1 MDKVEQNKLQL
12 RVGAIY
18 QEHSRVVFAT
28 LVRLLQDLDLA
39 EEALHDAFACAL
51 DQWPKAGV
59 PENPIAWLVSA
70 GRFKAI
76 DAARKRGL
84 LEQKSVDINRR
95 FEEVANANA
104 FGQSQ
109 SIGDDRLRLIFT
121 CCHPSIDPSVQVALT
136 LREVCGLSTEEVASA
151 FLTSPMTMAQRIV
164 RGKAKIRDGG
174 IPIEIPQADE
184 IETRIDSVLSV
195 IYLAFNEGYSPT
207 SGAAVTRADL
217 AAEAIRLGR
226 LLHAQLKDPEA
237 TGLLALMLLQD
248 SRRTARTNDEG
259 ELVLLED
266 QDRSLWNRQY
276 IREGIQLVEQALNTR
291 RFGPYTLQAAIA
303 ATHAQ
308 AATSQETDW
317 LQIVRI
323 YDAILAIHPSPVVAL
338 NRAVAVAMTHGPKA
352 GLNVLEELSINGE
365 LEDYHLFYAAQ
376 ADLLRRL
383 DRTAEAITAY
393 ERALELTRQDPERR
407 FLRKRLVQLRSRTS
421 GR

>member
-1 MDKVEQNKLQL
+1 MDKAEQSELQL

-18 QEHSRVVFAT
+18 QQHSRAVFAT
-28 LVRLLQDLDLA
+28 LVRLLQDLDIA

-51 DQWPKAGV
+51 DQWSEAGI

-84 LEQKSVDINRR
+84 LDQKAVEINRR

-164 RGKAKIRDGG
+164 RGKAKIRDAR

-195 IYLAFNEGYSPT
+195 IYLVFNEGYSPT
-207 SGAAVTRADL
+207 SGPTVTRADL
-217 AAEAIRLGR
+217 AGEAIRLGR
-226 LLHAQLKDPEA
+226 LLHAQLRDPEA

-266 QDRSLWNRQY
+266 QDRSLWNRQF

-291 RFGPYTLQAAIA
+291 RFGTFTLQAAIA

-308 AATSQETDW
+308 APSSQETDW

-338 NRAVAVAMTHGPKA
+338 NRAVAVAMAHGPQA
-352 GLNVLEELSINGE
+352 GLNL
-365 LEDYHLFYAAQ
+365 LEDLSTNAELDDYHPFYAAK

-383 DRTAEAITAY
+383 NHREAAIEAY
-393 ERALELTRQDPERR
+393 ERSLELTRQEPERR
-407 FLRKRLVQLRSRTS
+407 FLRKRLVQLRFKTS
-421 GR
+421 G